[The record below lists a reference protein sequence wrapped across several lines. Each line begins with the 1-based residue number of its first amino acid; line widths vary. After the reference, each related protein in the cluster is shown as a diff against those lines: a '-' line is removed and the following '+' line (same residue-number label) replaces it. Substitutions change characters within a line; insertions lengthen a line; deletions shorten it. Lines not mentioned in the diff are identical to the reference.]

1 MEKERKMMMLCL
13 LLAAVCSPVFSDEWR
28 ASVVSQIDAL
38 VSSCV
43 VVPCTFTHSGGTLP
57 GSRLRGLWHKQT
69 KEELIYYEDQT
80 KILDNFKDR
89 TKMLGQL
96 GQGNCTLEMTQV
108 RNHDN
113 GPFCFRVEI
122 VIDETNKPT
131 KEMFSFV
138 EQCVTLNMLLDAPK
152 PTLTHSKTA
161 YEGKPYT
168 ITCSV
173 THTCP
178 SHPPQIKWSLKTTE
192 DITVIH
198 KNQQSGNWEV
208 QSILTFVPK
217 EKDDHTEITCT
228 AEFNGQKTSSDT
240 VTLYVKRAESYN
252 HIIIPAAVGIGTALV
267 FGVFCIFMAKK
278 YKNRI
283 IELQNRDGS
292 MLNRLRSLSRRG
304 RR

>member
-28 ASVVSQIDAL
+28 ATVVSQINAL

-57 GSRLRGLWHKQT
+57 GSRLRGLWYKQSR
-69 KEELIYYEDQT
+69 EELIYYEDQT
-80 KILDNFKDR
+80 RILDNFKDR
-89 TKMLGQL
+89 TKILGQL
-96 GQGNCTLEMTQV
+96 GQGNCTLEITQV

-122 VIDETNKPT
+122 AIDEKNKPT

-152 PTLTHSKTA
+152 PTLTHPKTA

-173 THTCP
+173 IHTCP
-178 SHPPQIKWSLKTTE
+178 SHPPQIKWSLKAAE

-208 QSILTFVPK
+208 QSNLTLVPK
-217 EKDDHTEITCT
+217 VKDDHTEITCT

-240 VTLYVKRAESYN
+240 VTLYVKSAESYN

-267 FGVFCIFMAKK
+267 FGVGCIFVAKK
-278 YKNRI
+278 YKRRI
-283 IELQNRDGS
+283 AELQNQH
-292 MLNRLRSLSRRG
+292 RR
-304 RR
+304 